1 MPSAQGKT
9 LGATSK
15 IPVGTTMT
23 LAGESAGTEARRQR
37 GLAAEHRR
45 RAHDAE
51 QTAARYEI
59 AERTES
65 ETARVLAPLAGIGY
79 HLLADRRWPGSRTAQ
94 VDMVVVGR
102 SGVFIVDTKAW
113 RDVAVHDG
121 RIIRGQEDVTDD
133 IARLADLAYST
144 EAALTAIGLAP
155 GEVHAIAALAGQKQM
170 HARVASVDVLGVHD
184 VIGHITKRG
193 ARLSAKRVD
202 EVLTA
207 LLERF
212 PVIGEA
218 PAAPL
223 QLVVPAPVLPREP
236 APTLDDETVDHLLDG
251 VLEAPIEDWMAF
263 LDPAQARLVRRSF
276 NGPARIRGAAG
287 TGKTVV
293 GLHRAAYLAR
303 ATGGRVLF
311 TTYIS
316 TLPKVL
322 ESLLERL
329 APDMVGRVDFMGV
342 HAIASRLLKER
353 GIAFRAPGRE
363 AQLAFDD
370 AWSAIRASSPLR
382 SSRFSRSYW
391 EDEIKHV
398 IKGRGL
404 TRFDEY
410 ADLARV
416 GRKHGLP
423 LETREAVWDL
433 YEAYTR
439 GLRDRRAHDWEDIV
453 LLALDALRAVPLER
467 YDAVIVDE
475 AQDLSC
481 AMVALVYQLVGDRA
495 DGLTLIGD
503 GQQTIYPGGYTL
515 GEVGIN
521 LSGRGV
527 VLDVNHRNTAE
538 ILEFAKD
545 MVANDQFVDIEGV
558 DGVGD
563 AVSDVS
569 RSGAAPT
576 MTHFTSRADHDRAM
590 LDRLTK
596 VIRLVGTGHGD
607 IGILTA
613 TNRQA
618 NDVIE
623 ALGRAGVPTVSLQ
636 QYAGRTSDAV
646 RVGTVKRAKGLEFK
660 QVLLAHVDPRLLDA
674 APAEPSETE
683 RERRERGRRELYV
696 GMTRARDGLWVG
708 VRTGT
713 GSNR

>member
-1 MPSAQGKT
+1 
-9 LGATSK
+9 
-15 IPVGTTMT
+15 MT
-23 LAGESAGTEARRQR
+23 IAGESAGVEARRQR
-37 GLAAEHRR
+37 SHAQELRR
-45 RAHDAE
+45 QAHDAE
-51 QTAARYEI
+51 QRAARFEI

-65 ETARVLAPLAGIGY
+65 ETAQLLAPLAGIGY

-102 SGVFIVDTKAW
+102 AGVFIVDTKAW
-113 RDVAVHDG
+113 REVAVHGD
-121 RIIRGQEDVTDD
+121 RITRGQEDVTDD

-144 EAALTAIGLAP
+144 EAALADIGLAP
-155 GEVHAIAALAGQKQM
+155 GEVHAVAALAGQKRM
-170 HARVASVDVLGVHD
+170 HARVASVDVIGTHD
-184 VIGHITKRG
+184 LVGHITKRG
-193 ARLSAKRVD
+193 ARLSASRVD
-202 EVLTA
+202 EVLAAMLTH
-207 LLERF
+207 F
-212 PVIGEA
+212 PVIGED
-218 PAAPL
+218 AATPP
-223 QLVVPAPVLPREP
+223 QIVVPAAVLPREP
-236 APTLDDETVDHLLDG
+236 APTIATLDDELTGQLLDG

-263 LDPAQARLVRRSF
+263 LDPAQAKLVRRSF

-303 ATGGRVLF
+303 STGGRVLF
-311 TTYIS
+311 TTYIG
-316 TLPKVL
+316 TLPKIL

-342 HAIASRLLKER
+342 HAFATRLLKER
-353 GIAFRAPGRE
+353 GIAFRTPGLE
-363 AQLAFDD
+363 ARLAFDD
-370 AWSAIRASSPLR
+370 AWNAIRAPSPLR

-404 TRFDEY
+404 TRFDQY

-416 GRKHGLP
+416 GRKHALP
-423 LETREAVWDL
+423 VETRQAVWDL
-433 YEAYTR
+433 YEAYSR
-439 GLRDRRAHDWEDIV
+439 GLRERRAHDWEDIV
-453 LLALDALRAVPLER
+453 LLARDAVAAVPLER

-481 AMVALVYQLVGDRA
+481 AMVSLMHHLVGDRA

-515 GEVGIN
+515 GEVGIS

-538 ILEFAKD
+538 ILEFAKE
-545 MVANDQFVDIEGV
+545 MVADDQFVDIEGV

-569 RSGAAPT
+569 RSGPVPAFHRFA
-576 MTHFTSRADHDRAM
+576 SRSEHDRSMVA
-590 LDRLTK
+590 RLSE
-596 VIRLVGTGHGD
+596 VLRLIGTGHGD
-607 IGILTA
+607 VGILTA
-613 TNRQA
+613 TKRQA
-618 NDVIE
+618 DDVRGV
-623 ALGRAGVPTVSLQ
+623 LRDAGVPVIMLDEYS
-636 QYAGRTSDAV
+636 GRTSDAV

-660 QVLLAHVDPRLLDA
+660 QVLLAHVDPRLLD
-674 APAEPSETE
+674 PVPGEPSETE

-708 VRTGT
+708 VRSGARS
-713 GSNR
+713 GR

>member
-1 MPSAQGKT
+1 MTIAGDSARVEALRQRSRAHE
-9 LGATSK
+9 LRRQADE
-15 IPVGTTMT
+15 
-23 LAGESAGTEARRQR
+23 AEARAGRF
-37 GLAAEHRR
+37 
-45 RAHDAE
+45 
-51 QTAARYEI
+51 EI
-59 AERTES
+59 AHRTES
-65 ETARVLAPLAGIGY
+65 ETARILAPLAGIGY

-102 SGVFIVDTKAW
+102 SGVYIVDTKAW
-113 RDVAVHDG
+113 REVAVHDD
-121 RIIRGQEDVTDD
+121 RITRGQEDVTDD

-144 EAALTAIGLAP
+144 EAALTEIGLAP
-155 GEVHAIAALAGQKQM
+155 GEVHAVAALAGQKRM
-170 HARVASVDVLGVHD
+170 HARVASVDVIGTHD
-184 VIGHITKRG
+184 LIGHITKRG
-193 ARLSAKRVD
+193 ARLSASRVD
-202 EVLTA
+202 EVLA
-207 LLERF
+207 AMLSHF
-212 PVIGEA
+212 PVIGDT
-218 PAAPL
+218 PTPRS
-223 QLVVPAPVLPREP
+223 QLIVPAVVLPRE
-236 APTLDDETVDHLLDG
+236 AEPTITTTDHELTDQLLDG
-251 VLEAPIEDWMAF
+251 VLDAPIEDWMAF
-263 LDPAQARLVRRSF
+263 LDPAQAKLVRRSF

-342 HAIASRLLKER
+342 HAFASRLLKER

-370 AWSAIRASSPLR
+370 AWNAIRASSPLR

-404 TRFDEY
+404 TRSDEY

-416 GRKHGLP
+416 GRKHALP
-423 LETREAVWDL
+423 LETRQAVWDL
-433 YEAYTR
+433 YEAYAR

-453 LLALDALRAVPLER
+453 LLARDAVRAVPLER

-481 AMVALVYQLVGDRA
+481 AMVALVHQLVGDRT

-538 ILEFAKD
+538 ILEFAKE
-545 MVANDQFVDIEGV
+545 MVADDQFVDIEGV

-576 MTHFTSRADHDRAM
+576 MTRFASRAEHDRAM
-590 LDRLTK
+590 LDRLTE
-596 VIRLVGTGHGD
+596 VLRLVGTGHGD
-607 IGILTA
+607 VGILTA

-618 NDVIE
+618 DDVVE
-623 ALGRAGVPTVSLQ
+623 VLGRAGVPTVALQ
-636 QYAGRTSDAV
+636 QYAGRSSDAI

-708 VRTGT
+708 VRSGAAR
-713 GSNR
+713 GR

>member
-1 MPSAQGKT
+1 
-9 LGATSK
+9 
-15 IPVGTTMT
+15 MT
-23 LAGESAGTEARRQR
+23 IAGESAGVEARRQHSHAQE
-37 GLAAEHRR
+37 LRR
-45 RAHDAE
+45 QAHDAE
-51 QTAARYEI
+51 QRAARFEI

-65 ETARVLAPLAGIGY
+65 ETAQLLAPLAGIGY

-102 SGVFIVDTKAW
+102 AGVFIVDTKAW
-113 RDVAVHDG
+113 REVAVHGD
-121 RIIRGQEDVTDD
+121 RITRGQEDVTDD

-144 EAALTAIGLAP
+144 EAALADIGLAP
-155 GEVHAIAALAGQKQM
+155 GEVHAVAALAGQKRM
-170 HARVASVDVLGVHD
+170 HARVASVDVIGTHD
-184 VIGHITKRG
+184 LVGHITKRG
-193 ARLSAKRVD
+193 ARLSASRVD
-202 EVLTA
+202 EILTA
-207 LLERF
+207 MLTHF
-212 PVIGEA
+212 PVIGED
-218 PAAPL
+218 AATPP
-223 QLVVPAPVLPREP
+223 QIVVPAAVLPRDP
-236 APTLDDETVDHLLDG
+236 APTPPPATTVATLDDELTDQLLDG

-263 LDPAQARLVRRSF
+263 LDPAQAKLVRRSF

-303 ATGGRVLF
+303 STGGRVLF
-311 TTYIS
+311 TTYIG
-316 TLPKVL
+316 TLPRVL

-329 APDMVGRVDFMGV
+329 APDMVGRVDFVGV
-342 HAIASRLLKER
+342 HAFATRLLKER
-353 GIAFRAPGRE
+353 GIAFRTPGRE
-363 AQLAFDD
+363 ARLAFDD
-370 AWSAIRASSPLR
+370 AWNAIRASSPLR

-404 TRFDEY
+404 TRFDQY

-416 GRKHGLP
+416 GRKHALP
-423 LETREAVWDL
+423 VETRQAVWDL
-433 YEAYTR
+433 YEAYSR
-439 GLRDRRAHDWEDIV
+439 GLRERRAHDWEDIV
-453 LLALDALRAVPLER
+453 LLARDAVAAVPLER

-481 AMVALVYQLVGDRA
+481 AMVSLMHHLVGDRA

-515 GEVGIN
+515 GEVGIS

-538 ILEFAKD
+538 ILEFAKE
-545 MVANDQFVDIEGV
+545 MVADDQFVDIEGV

-563 AVSDVS
+563 AVSAIS
-569 RSGAAPT
+569 RSGPGPAFHRFP
-576 MTHFTSRADHDRAM
+576 SRAEHDRSM
-590 LDRLTK
+590 IERLSE
-596 VIRLVGTGHGD
+596 VLRLIGTGHGD

-618 NDVIE
+618 DDVRGVLRE
-623 ALGRAGVPTVSLQ
+623 AGIPVIMLDEYS
-636 QYAGRTSDAV
+636 GRTADAV

-660 QVLLAHVDPRLLDA
+660 QVLLAHVDPRLLDPVA
-674 APAEPSETE
+674 GEPSETE
-683 RERRERGRRELYV
+683 WERRERGRRELYV

-708 VRTGT
+708 VGNGVPR
-713 GSNR
+713 RR